1 VSYSPPPAEPAALP
15 PRAWCLHWVQRVA
28 MVLAGGVL
36 VALLVTASRLT
47 PSPRWMG
54 THQQLGLPPCT
65 MVQWFGLR
73 CPSCGMTTSWAHLT
87 RGHLLASLRANSG
100 GTLLGIASV
109 VCGPWLLVSGLLGR
123 WIVRPPSEWVTL
135 AAGLAIIGVTLI
147 DWAIRLTFLR

>member
-1 VSYSPPPAEPAALP
+1 
-15 PRAWCLHWVQRVA
+15 

-36 VALLVTASRLT
+36 VTLLVTASRLT
-47 PSPRWMG
+47 PSSRGMG

-100 GTLLGIASV
+100 GALLGIAAAF
-109 VCGPWLLVSGLLGR
+109 CGPWLLLSGLRGQ
-123 WIVRPPSEWVTL
+123 WVVQPPSEWITL
-135 AAGLAIIGVTLI
+135 TAGLAIIGVTLI